1 MKKSREGFTLA
12 ELLIVVAIIA
22 VLVAVAIPVFGSQL
36 EKSREAADLANVR
49 AAYAEVLTEA
59 NMGIYNKEVIV
70 NLKQKQYDWQ
80 SADVITIGGISHSVK
95 EGDTDNWIGKPG
107 AGGKCK
113 VSFDQKTGTKFVWSG
128 DGTSASNS
136 YDMSEDFF
144 DVLEKSGC
152 LKDEKI
158 SSNNDFEIDS
168 KAAEFSTFVP
178 KIEKVLGEQ
187 SLLKNGTWAFLGNG
201 NSDKAS
207 ERYLFWTS
215 FDTNKVGAKK
225 KIPILIQT
233 GDGKYYV
240 SNSTTAERK
249 NKSGTVTYVAIS
261 DHLFNKSM
269 YNKVI
274 MAGGGQVYSS
284 LSEAYAAYE
293 KELEKKEYK
302 DYPSDYL
309 QGYCLL
315 RLP

>member
-1 MKKSREGFTLA
+1 MKINRKGFTLA

-22 VLVAVAIPVFGSQL
+22 VLVAVAIPIFGSQL

-136 YDMSEDFF
+136 YDMSENFF
-144 DVLEKSGC
+144 TTLEKSGC
-152 LKDEKI
+152 LSDANI
-158 SSNNDFEIDS
+158 SSNSNFEIDS
-168 KAAEFSTFVP
+168 KAIFSTFVP

-215 FDTNKVGAKK
+215 FDTNQVGAGKT
-225 KIPILIQT
+225 IPILIQR

-240 SNSTTAERK
+240 SKSQTAERK
-249 NKSGTVTYVAIS
+249 KGNVTYVAIS
-261 DHLFNKSM
+261 KHL
-269 YNKVI
+269 YNKWGYEGVI
-274 MAGGGQVYSS
+274 NAGDGKEYSS

-293 KELEKKEYK
+293 KELEKEKYK
-302 DYPSDYL
+302 D
-309 QGYCLL
+309 LL
-315 RLP
+315 K

>member
-1 MKKSREGFTLA
+1 MKISRKGFTLA

-49 AAYAEVLTEA
+49 AAYAKVLTEA
-59 NMGIYNKEVIV
+59 NMGIYNEPVTVK
-70 NLKQKQYDWQ
+70 LKQKQYDWQ

-95 EGDTDNWIGKPG
+95 EGDTENWIGIPG
-107 AGGKCK
+107 ANGECQI
-113 VSFDQKTGTKFVWSG
+113 SFDQKKGTKFVWSG

-136 YDMSEDFF
+136 YDMSENFITT
-144 DVLEKSGC
+144 LEKSGC
-152 LKDEKI
+152 LSDANI
-158 SSNNDFEIDS
+158 SSNSNFEIDS
-168 KAAEFSTFVP
+168 KASFSTFVP

-215 FDTNKVGAKK
+215 FDTNQVGAGKT
-225 KIPILIQT
+225 IPILIQR

-240 SNSTTAERK
+240 SKSQTAERK
-249 NKSGTVTYVAIS
+249 KGNVTYVAIS
-261 DHLFNKSM
+261 KHL
-269 YNKVI
+269 YNKWGYEGVI
-274 MAGGGQVYSS
+274 NAGDGKEYSS

-293 KELEKKEYK
+293 KELEKEKYK
-302 DYPSDYL
+302 D
-309 QGYCLL
+309 LL
-315 RLP
+315 K

>member
-22 VLVAVAIPVFGSQL
+22 VLVAVAIPVFGNQL

-59 NMGIYNKEVIV
+59 NMGIYDKVV
-70 NLKQKQYDWQ
+70 TVDLKQKQYDWQ

-107 AGGKCK
+107 AGGTCK

-144 DVLEKSGC
+144 KTLESSGC
-152 LKDEKI
+152 LNLDLIK
-158 SSNNDFEIDS
+158 NNTNFEIDS
-168 KAAEFSTFVP
+168 KASSSTFVP
-178 KIEKVLGEQ
+178 EIEKVLGEQ

-201 NSDKAS
+201 RAEKKS

-215 FDTNKVGAKK
+215 FDIDKVGVGKQ
-225 KIPILIQT
+225 IPILIQT
-233 GDGKYYV
+233 GDEKYYV
-240 SNSTTAERK
+240 SNSTTAARIGK
-249 NKSGTVTYVAIS
+249 NNKVTHVAIS
-261 DHLFNKSM
+261 DHLDKEG
-269 YNKVI
+269 YKKVI

-302 DYPSDYL
+302 D
-309 QGYCLL
+309 LL
-315 RLP
+315 K

>member
-1 MKKSREGFTLA
+1 MKISRKGFTLA

-49 AAYAEVLTEA
+49 AAYAKVLTEA
-59 NMGIYNKEVIV
+59 NMGIYNEPVTVK
-70 NLKQKQYDWQ
+70 LKQKQYDWQ

-95 EGDTDNWIGKPG
+95 DGDTENWIGIPG
-107 AGGKCK
+107 ANGECQI
-113 VSFDQKTGTKFVWSG
+113 SFDQKKGTKFVWSG

-136 YDMSEDFF
+136 YDMSENFF
-144 DVLEKSGC
+144 KTLESSGC
-152 LKDEKI
+152 LDLDLINKN
-158 SSNNDFEIDS
+158 SNFEIDS
-168 KAAEFSTFVP
+168 KASFSTFVP

-201 NSDKAS
+201 YSDKAS

>member
-1 MKKSREGFTLA
+1 MKISRKGFTLA

-49 AAYAEVLTEA
+49 AAYAKVLTEA
-59 NMGIYNKEVIV
+59 NIGIYNEPVTVK
-70 NLKQKQYDWQ
+70 LKQKQYDWQ

-95 EGDTDNWIGKPG
+95 EGDTENWIGIPG
-107 AGGKCK
+107 ANGECQI
-113 VSFDQKTGTKFVWSG
+113 SFDQKKGTKFVWSG

-136 YDMSEDFF
+136 YDMSENFF

-215 FDTNKVGAKK
+215 FDTNQVGAGKT
-225 KIPILIQT
+225 IPILIQR

-240 SNSTTAERK
+240 SKSQTAERK
-249 NKSGTVTYVAIS
+249 KGNVTYVAIS
-261 DHLFNKSM
+261 KHL
-269 YNKVI
+269 YNKWGYEGVI
-274 MAGGGQVYSS
+274 NAGDGKEYRS

-302 DYPSDYL
+302 D
-309 QGYCLL
+309 LL
-315 RLP
+315 K

>member
-12 ELLIVVAIIA
+12 ELLIVIAIIA

-59 NMGIYNKEVIV
+59 NMGIYDKVV
-70 NLKQKQYDWQ
+70 TVDLKQKQYDWQ

-107 AGGKCK
+107 AGGTCK
-113 VSFDQKTGTKFVWSG
+113 VSFDQKMGTKFVWSG

-144 DVLEKSGC
+144 KTLESSGC
-152 LKDEKI
+152 LNLDLIK
-158 SSNNDFEIDS
+158 NNTNFEIDS
-168 KAAEFSTFVP
+168 KASSSTFVP
-178 KIEKVLGEQ
+178 EIEKVLGEQ

-201 NSDKAS
+201 YSDKAS

-261 DHLFNKSM
+261 DHLANKE
-269 YNKVI
+269 YKDVI
-274 MAGGGQVYSS
+274 MAGGGKVYSS

-293 KELEKKEYK
+293 KELEKEAYK
-302 DYPSDYL
+302 DLSK
-309 QGYCLL
+309 
-315 RLP
+315 

>member
-1 MKKSREGFTLA
+1 MKISRKGFTLA

-49 AAYAEVLTEA
+49 AAYAKVLTEA
-59 NMGIYNKEVIV
+59 NMGIYNEPVTVK
-70 NLKQKQYDWQ
+70 LKQKQYGWQ

-95 EGDTDNWIGKPG
+95 DGDTENWIGIPG
-107 AGGKCK
+107 ANGECQI
-113 VSFDQKTGTKFVWSG
+113 SFDQKKGTKFVWSG

-136 YDMSEDFF
+136 YDMSENFF
-144 DVLEKSGC
+144 KTLESSGC
-152 LKDEKI
+152 LDLDLINKN
-158 SSNNDFEIDS
+158 SNFEIDS
-168 KAAEFSTFVP
+168 KASFSTFVP

-201 NSDKAS
+201 YSDKAS

-215 FDTNKVGAKK
+215 FDTDKLGAKK

>member
-1 MKKSREGFTLA
+1 MKISRKGFTLA

-49 AAYAEVLTEA
+49 AAYAKVLTEA
-59 NMGIYNKEVIV
+59 NMGIYNEPVTVK
-70 NLKQKQYDWQ
+70 LKQKQYDWQ
-80 SADVITIGGISHSVK
+80 SADVITIGGISHLVK
-95 EGDTDNWIGKPG
+95 EGDTENWIGIPG
-107 AGGKCK
+107 ANGECQI
-113 VSFDQKTGTKFVWSG
+113 SFDQKKGTKFVWSG

-136 YDMSEDFF
+136 NDMDENFF
-144 DVLEKSGC
+144 KTLESSGC
-152 LKDEKI
+152 LDLDLINKN
-158 SSNNDFEIDS
+158 SNFEIDS
-168 KAAEFSTFVP
+168 KASFSTFVP

-201 NSDKAS
+201 YSDKAS

>member
-1 MKKSREGFTLA
+1 MKINRKGFTLA

-22 VLVAVAIPVFGSQL
+22 VLVAVAIPIFGSQL

-59 NMGIYNKEVIV
+59 NMGIYDKVV
-70 NLKQKQYDWQ
+70 TVDLKQKQYDWQ

-107 AGGKCK
+107 AGGTCK

-136 YDMSEDFF
+136 YDMSENFF
-144 DVLEKSGC
+144 TTLEKSGC
-152 LKDEKI
+152 LSDANI
-158 SSNNDFEIDS
+158 SSNSNFEIDS
-168 KAAEFSTFVP
+168 KASFSTFVP

-215 FDTNKVGAKK
+215 FDTNQVGAGKT
-225 KIPILIQT
+225 IPILIQR

-240 SNSTTAERK
+240 SKSQTAERK
-249 NKSGTVTYVAIS
+249 KGNVTYVAIS
-261 DHLFNKSM
+261 KHL
-269 YNKVI
+269 YNKWGYEGVI
-274 MAGGGQVYSS
+274 NAGDGKEYSS

-293 KELEKKEYK
+293 KVLEGYK
-302 DYPSDYL
+302 D
-309 QGYCLL
+309 
-315 RLP
+315 LPQ

>member
-1 MKKSREGFTLA
+1 MKINRKGFTLA

-49 AAYAEVLTEA
+49 AAYAKVLTEA
-59 NMGIYNKEVIV
+59 NMGIYDKVV
-70 NLKQKQYDWQ
+70 TVDLKQKQYDWQ
-80 SADVITIGGISHSVK
+80 SSDVITIGGISHSVK

-107 AGGKCK
+107 AGGTCK
-113 VSFDQKTGTKFVWSG
+113 VSFDQKMGTKFVWSG

-201 NSDKAS
+201 KSNKAS

-215 FDTNKVGAKK
+215 FDTNEVGAGK

-240 SNSTTAERK
+240 SESQTAKRQK
-249 NKSGTVTYVAIS
+249 GNVTYVTIS
-261 DHLFNKSM
+261 DHIKDQTE
-269 YNKVI
+269 YKKVI
-274 MAGGGQVYSS
+274 NAGGGQVYKS

-293 KELEKKEYK
+293 KVLEKYK
-302 DYPSDYL
+302 D
-309 QGYCLL
+309 LL
-315 RLP
+315 

>member
-1 MKKSREGFTLA
+1 MKISRKGFTLA

-22 VLVAVAIPVFGSQL
+22 VLVAVVIPVFGSQL

-49 AAYAEVLTEA
+49 AAYAKVLTEA
-59 NMGIYNKEVIV
+59 NMGIYNEPVTVK
-70 NLKQKQYDWQ
+70 LKQKQYDWQ

-95 EGDTDNWIGKPG
+95 EGDTENWIGIPG
-107 AGGKCK
+107 ANGECQI
-113 VSFDQKTGTKFVWSG
+113 SFDQKKGTKFVWSG

-136 YDMSEDFF
+136 YDMSENFF
-144 DVLEKSGC
+144 KTLESSGC
-152 LKDEKI
+152 LDLDLINKN
-158 SSNNDFEIDS
+158 SNFEIDS
-168 KAAEFSTFVP
+168 KASFSTFVP

-201 NSDKAS
+201 YSDKAS

>member
-1 MKKSREGFTLA
+1 MKINRKGFTLA

-22 VLVAVAIPVFGSQL
+22 VLVAVAIPIFGSQL

-59 NMGIYNKEVIV
+59 NMGIYDKVV
-70 NLKQKQYDWQ
+70 TVDLKQKQYDWQ

-107 AGGKCK
+107 AGGTCK
-113 VSFDQKTGTKFVWSG
+113 VSFDQKMGTKFVWSG

-144 DVLEKSGC
+144 KTLESSGC
-152 LKDEKI
+152 LNLDLIK
-158 SSNNDFEIDS
+158 NNTNFEIDS
-168 KAAEFSTFVP
+168 KASSSTFVP
-178 KIEKVLGEQ
+178 EIEKVLGEQ

-201 NSDKAS
+201 YSDKAS

-215 FDTNKVGAKK
+215 FDTSKVGAKK

-261 DHLFNKSM
+261 DHLANKE
-269 YNKVI
+269 YKDVI
-274 MAGGGQVYSS
+274 MAGGGKVYSS

-293 KELEKKEYK
+293 KELEKEAYK
-302 DYPSDYL
+302 DLSK
-309 QGYCLL
+309 
-315 RLP
+315 

>member
-1 MKKSREGFTLA
+1 MKISRKGFTLA

-49 AAYAEVLTEA
+49 AAYAKVLTEA
-59 NMGIYNKEVIV
+59 NMGIYNEPVTVK
-70 NLKQKQYDWQ
+70 LKQKQYDWQ
-80 SADVITIGGISHSVK
+80 SAYVITIGGISHLVK
-95 EGDTDNWIGKPG
+95 EGDTENWIGIPG
-107 AGGKCK
+107 ANGECQI
-113 VSFDQKTGTKFVWSG
+113 SFDQKKGTKFVWSG

-136 YDMSEDFF
+136 YDMSENFF
-144 DVLEKSGC
+144 KTLESSGC
-152 LKDEKI
+152 LDLDLINKN
-158 SSNNDFEIDS
+158 SNFEIDS
-168 KAAEFSTFVP
+168 KASFSTFVP

-201 NSDKAS
+201 YSDKAS

>member
-1 MKKSREGFTLA
+1 MKISRKGFTLA

-59 NMGIYNKEVIV
+59 NMGIYDKVV
-70 NLKQKQYDWQ
+70 TVDLKQKQYDWQ

-107 AGGKCK
+107 AGGTCK
-113 VSFDQKTGTKFVWSG
+113 VSFDQKMGTKFVWSG

-136 YDMSEDFF
+136 YDMSENFF
-144 DVLEKSGC
+144 TTLEKSGC
-152 LKDEKI
+152 LSDANI
-158 SSNNDFEIDS
+158 SSNSNFEIDS
-168 KAAEFSTFVP
+168 KASFSTFVP

-215 FDTNKVGAKK
+215 FDTNKVGVGK
-225 KIPILIQT
+225 KIPILI
-233 GDGKYYV
+233 
-240 SNSTTAERK
+240 
-249 NKSGTVTYVAIS
+249 
-261 DHLFNKSM
+261 
-269 YNKVI
+269 
-274 MAGGGQVYSS
+274 
-284 LSEAYAAYE
+284 
-293 KELEKKEYK
+293 
-302 DYPSDYL
+302 
-309 QGYCLL
+309 
-315 RLP
+315 

>member
-1 MKKSREGFTLA
+1 MKISRKGFTLA

-59 NMGIYNKEVIV
+59 NMGIYDKVV
-70 NLKQKQYDWQ
+70 TVDLKQTQYDWQ

-107 AGGKCK
+107 AGGTCK

-144 DVLEKSGC
+144 KTLESSGC
-152 LKDEKI
+152 LNLDLIK
-158 SSNNDFEIDS
+158 NNTNFEIDS
-168 KAAEFSTFVP
+168 KASSSTFVP
-178 KIEKVLGEQ
+178 EIEKVLGEQ

-201 NSDKAS
+201 RAEKKS

-215 FDTNKVGAKK
+215 FDIDKVGVGKQ
-225 KIPILIQT
+225 IPILIQT
-233 GDGKYYV
+233 GDEKYYV
-240 SNSTTAERK
+240 SNSTTAARIGK
-249 NKSGTVTYVAIS
+249 NNKVTHVAIS
-261 DHLFNKSM
+261 DHLDKEG
-269 YNKVI
+269 YKKVI

-302 DYPSDYL
+302 D
-309 QGYCLL
+309 LL
-315 RLP
+315 K

>member
-1 MKKSREGFTLA
+1 MKINRKGFTLA

-22 VLVAVAIPVFGSQL
+22 VLVAVAIPIFGSQL

-215 FDTNKVGAKK
+215 FDTNKVGVGK
-225 KIPILIQT
+225 KIPILIQR

-240 SNSTTAERK
+240 SKSLTAERK
-249 NKSGTVTYVAIS
+249 KGNVTYVAIS
-261 DHLFNKSM
+261 DHLFNKWG
-269 YNKVI
+269 V
-274 MAGGGQVYSS
+274 
-284 LSEAYAAYE
+284 
-293 KELEKKEYK
+293 
-302 DYPSDYL
+302 
-309 QGYCLL
+309 
-315 RLP
+315 

>member
-1 MKKSREGFTLA
+1 MKISSKGFTLA

-49 AAYAEVLTEA
+49 AAYAKVLTEA
-59 NMGIYNKEVIV
+59 NMGIYNEPVTVK
-70 NLKQKQYDWQ
+70 LKQKQYDWQ

-95 EGDTDNWIGKPG
+95 EGDTENWIGIPG
-107 AGGKCK
+107 ANGECQI
-113 VSFDQKTGTKFVWSG
+113 SFDQKKGTKFVWSG

-215 FDTNKVGAKK
+215 FDTNQVGAGKT
-225 KIPILIQT
+225 IPILIQR

-240 SNSTTAERK
+240 SKSQTAERK
-249 NKSGTVTYVAIS
+249 KGNVTYVAIS
-261 DHLFNKSM
+261 KHL
-269 YNKVI
+269 YNKWGYEGVI
-274 MAGGGQVYSS
+274 NAGDGKEYSS

-293 KELEKKEYK
+293 KELEKEKYK
-302 DYPSDYL
+302 D
-309 QGYCLL
+309 LL
-315 RLP
+315 K

>member
-1 MKKSREGFTLA
+1 MKISRKGFTLA

-59 NMGIYNKEVIV
+59 NMGIYDKVV
-70 NLKQKQYDWQ
+70 TVDLKQKQYDWQ

-107 AGGKCK
+107 AGGTCK
-113 VSFDQKTGTKFVWSG
+113 VSFDQKMGTKFVWSG

-144 DVLEKSGC
+144 KTLESSGC
-152 LKDEKI
+152 LNLDLIK
-158 SSNNDFEIDS
+158 NNTNFEIDS
-168 KAAEFSTFVP
+168 KASSSTFVP
-178 KIEKVLGEQ
+178 EIEKVLGEQ

-201 NSDKAS
+201 RAEKKS

-215 FDTNKVGAKK
+215 FDIDKVGVGKQ
-225 KIPILIQT
+225 IPILIQT
-233 GDGKYYV
+233 GDEKYYV
-240 SNSTTAERK
+240 SNSTTAARIGK
-249 NKSGTVTYVAIS
+249 NNKVTHVAIS
-261 DHLFNKSM
+261 DRLDKEG
-269 YNKVI
+269 YKKVI

-302 DYPSDYL
+302 D
-309 QGYCLL
+309 LL
-315 RLP
+315 K